1 MNVLQI
7 NTAVNTGSTGRIA
20 ENIGLA
26 VISNGSKS
34 TIAYGRESR
43 KSTSQTIQIGTP
55 LDYKLHGLKTR
66 FFDKHGFGS
75 TAATKKFIVEIKKLK
90 PDVIHLHNLHGYYI
104 NVEILFNYL
113 KTTNIPVVWTLHD
126 CWPFTGH
133 CSYFSFVKCDK
144 WKTQCHHCPLTKCYP
159 ESFFIDNSFSNY
171 NIKNGL
177 FNGLKN
183 MMLVTPSHWMRNLLK
198 DSFLK
203 NYPAQ
208 VIHNGVDLQKFIPL
222 RIDEATYREKI
233 GAGDKNIILG
243 VASVWDRRKG
253 LADFKLLAALLSQE
267 DIIVLVGVSQ
277 EIIKDLPGNIIGIPR
292 TENIDELVVL
302 YNMATA
308 FINPTWVDNFP
319 TTNIEALA
327 CGTPVITYRTGGSI
341 EAIDE
346 AIGFVVEQG
355 NIEGL
360 MNAVKEIKLKGKIHY
375 SKDCRQR
382 AEMFFKDE
390 DRFNDYYRLY
400 EKMVQK
406 ESTKMVQAR

>member
-1 MNVLQI
+1 M
-7 NTAVNTGSTGRIA
+7 
-20 ENIGLA
+20 
-26 VISNGSKS
+26 
-34 TIAYGRESR
+34 
-43 KSTSQTIQIGTP
+43 
-55 LDYKLHGLKTR
+55 
-66 FFDKHGFGS
+66 
-75 TAATKKFIVEIKKLK
+75 
-90 PDVIHLHNLHGYYI
+90 
-104 NVEILFNYL
+104 
-113 KTTNIPVVWTLHD
+113 
-126 CWPFTGH
+126 
-133 CSYFSFVKCDK
+133 
-144 WKTQCHHCPLTKCYP
+144 
-159 ESFFIDNSFSNY
+159 
-171 NIKNGL
+171 
-177 FNGLKN
+177 
-183 MMLVTPSHWMRNLLK
+183 
-198 DSFLK
+198 
-203 NYPAQ
+203 
-208 VIHNGVDLQKFIPL
+208 DLQKFIPL

-253 LADFKLLAALLSQE
+253 LTDFKLLAALLSQE

-346 AIGFVVEQG
+346 ATGFVVEQG